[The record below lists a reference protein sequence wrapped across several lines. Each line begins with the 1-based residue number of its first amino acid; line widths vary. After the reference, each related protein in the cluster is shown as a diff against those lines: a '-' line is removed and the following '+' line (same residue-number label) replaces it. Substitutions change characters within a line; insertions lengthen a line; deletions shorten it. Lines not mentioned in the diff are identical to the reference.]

1 MSISGAGLSVAGS
14 RGPEIRWRI
23 AYSVAGAHHAKIDI
37 GNKRAPI
44 MARVCV
50 LDYGSGNVRSVFNLF
65 RAVCNDVIVS
75 NLAAD
80 MATAS
85 HLVLPGVG
93 AFGAAMRRVGDT
105 IPMAALRHAALDNR
119 KPFLGICVGMQVL
132 ADRGLEFG
140 DFGGLGWI
148 PGEVGKLKAGRERL
162 PHIGW
167 NDIRIRHSSP
177 LLQGLGDGAHFYFL
191 HSYVFRCADP
201 SYVVATT
208 DYGEE
213 FCSVVQSG
221 NLFGVQFHPE
231 KSQRAGQR
239 VAENFLNL

>member
-1 MSISGAGLSVAGS
+1 MTS
-14 RGPEIRWRI
+14 
-23 AYSVAGAHHAKIDI
+23 
-37 GNKRAPI
+37 
-44 MARVCV
+44 VCV

-65 RAVCNDVIVS
+65 RTVCDDVTVS

-80 MATAS
+80 MAAAT

-105 IPMAALRHAALDNR
+105 IPMAALREQALESG

-140 DFGGLGWI
+140 EFGGLGWI
-148 PGEVGKLKAGRERL
+148 AGEVSKLAAGGERL
-162 PHIGW
+162 PHVGW
-167 NDIRIRHSSP
+167 NNIRILQSSP
-177 LLQGLGDGAHFYFL
+177 LLHGLRDGTDFYFL
-191 HSYVFRCADP
+191 HSYVFRCSLA
-201 SYVVATT
+201 SNVVATT
-208 DYGEE
+208 EYGEE
-213 FCSVVQSG
+213 FCCVVQSG

-239 VAENFLNL
+239 LVENFLHI